1 MILSESEKNRI
12 RALHREA
19 SVIKKP
25 LSESTVIK
33 SIAKK
38 VYDNLPENVK
48 QEIEKAKKE
57 KDDKSLFDK
66 AKDGIVDY
74 LKGNQGIIP
83 GDQTELK
90 KNLAQA
96 GEDFLTF
103 FVYSPKDREYLRKS
117 NAPQKSVNEQVE
129 GGSEKVLNEKDDV
142 VLMDEETSLAKNH
155 IRTLQDA
162 INKWD
167 RKTKRTSP
175 HGSLEKLKQLNQLLD
190 KASNFLVNDLG
201 VGA

>member
-117 NAPQKSVNEQVE
+117 NAPQKSVTEQVE
-129 GGSEKVLNEKDDV
+129 GGSEKVLNENSLDV
-142 VLMDEETSLAKNH
+142 TLNSASTGNRNNNPQMENINHNYINFINHRYMHCIFKYLWNKN
-155 IRTLQDA
+155 R
-162 INKWD
+162 
-167 RKTKRTSP
+167 
-175 HGSLEKLKQLNQLLD
+175 
-190 KASNFLVNDLG
+190 
-201 VGA
+201 